1 MAGDDGTSTVV
12 VVVVARPADFSQ
24 VAPGPDLALVDA
36 LARLQL
42 AAGRLG
48 CSVRLRDVSE
58 DLAQL
63 LDLVGLPCGWG
74 GPTLAVEAG
83 GETEGG
89 EELGVQEVV
98 PPDDLPV

>member
-42 AAGRLG
+42 AA
-48 CSVRLRDVSE
+48 
-58 DLAQL
+58 
-63 LDLVGLPCGWG
+63 
-74 GPTLAVEAG
+74 
-83 GETEGG
+83 
-89 EELGVQEVV
+89 
-98 PPDDLPV
+98 